1 MTEAGR
7 GVAFGAAAGGGASAS
22 EAWAASAP
30 ATAES
35 FDDSKG
41 ATALVCIA
49 VVAGVATVAAAF
61 AGGLFRGVYKKWK

>member
-7 GVAFGAAAGGGASAS
+7 GIGFGGGGAAASASAS
-22 EAWAASAP
+22 ASAAAALAP
-30 ATAES
+30 PPTAES

-41 ATALVCIA
+41 ATVLVAIA

-61 AGGLFRGVYKKWK
+61 AGGLFRGL